1 MESFLGEDYQS
12 HVEKLKEKLNVDL
25 VGIAMPNDLIAQTNI
40 KWTHISGALNNRYKK
55 IELQKGKGIA
65 GLVLK
70 SGRPW
75 IELDVSSSS
84 IGSHIF
90 DFPIVRFES
99 LTNFIALPLW
109 KYNKVAAVLLIGNRN
124 KKPFDLDMFEEVDRE
139 LNHGFGAFYRK
150 DVINSVTQ

>member
-1 MESFLGEDYQS
+1 MNAINTHNYQAEIDHLKDKLG
-12 HVEKLKEKLNVDL
+12 VDF
-25 VGIAMPNDLIAQTNI
+25 VGLAMPSDLILQTDI
-40 KWTHISGALNNRYKK
+40 HWTHVAGAKNERYRK

-65 GLVLK
+65 GFVLK
-70 SGRPW
+70 SGRSW